1 MEGGTRW
8 KGAHDGRGT
17 RWKGA
22 HDEMGHTMEG
32 AHDGRGHTMEG
43 GTRWKGAHE
52 IEISKKKQ
60 KILWLLKREGPHFQ
74 PKNFCQLL

>member
-1 MEGGTRW
+1 MPVCVLINSVLATEKFLLINNMT
-8 KGAHDGRGT
+8 
-17 RWKGA
+17 
-22 HDEMGHTMEG
+22 G